1 MAMVVYQ
8 WSGNGVARMIAALE
22 PLADNRKATALMRAM
37 NKVGD
42 ISFTAVKKTLAKQ
55 IGGSKGVRKSTA
67 LLLSNGRSV
76 NKRLATTAN
85 LEYAIV
91 SRGPAIRMAEFKYT
105 AHKKGG
111 VVAWPWGQRHQFR
124 TAFEIRSGAAWGTGK
139 LKQAGLYRR
148 RTKARFPL
156 EALYGP
162 NINKELVKDA
172 TAAAFE
178 TIFKTRL
185 QPRVEHEVK
194 QITKGVLS

>member
-37 NKVGD
+37 NHTGKKT
-42 ISFTAVKKTLAKQ
+42 FTAVKQTLAKQ
-55 IGGSKGVRKSTA
+55 MGMTQKGV
-67 LLLSNGRSV
+67 LSNGRALRKHPAS
-76 NKRLATTAN
+76 AGN
-85 LEYAIV
+85 LEYRIISSGAAV
-91 SRGPAIRMAEFKYT
+91 RMSEFKYK
-105 AHKKGG
+105 ASKKRG
-111 VVAWPWGQRHQFR
+111 VTAWPWGKRHNFP
-124 TAFEIRSGAAWGTGK
+124 TAFEIGSGAAWGTGK

-178 TIFKTRL
+178 TIFKTEL